1 MFWSKEVG
9 MGPGGWRTFPPAD
22 MYSCLFDCLFLLQT
36 CLCLF
41 HYLVFFDVIYC
52 FKCVS
57 DCLHSYW
64 YDWIIWIA
72 TDGTRKP
79 SNTPSCWLSWNY
91 LSLLYILKSC
101 CIFLF
106 LFSISR
112 WLILYH
118 DYCIYICITVWAFL
132 STDYGDG
139 TRKPSYALSHWLNL
153 YCVYWICHYVKY
165 LNLMKTTTGRNVVL
179 VTNKPSSEFHY
190 RILFTY
196 SVHVSSTV
204 FFLVFFRVFG

>member
-1 MFWSKEVG
+1 MCFGLLTFILIWLDYLNCN
-9 MGPGGWRTFPPAD
+9 GWDPEAVKH
-22 MYSCLFDCLFLLQT
+22 SFLLT
-36 CLCLF
+36 F
-41 HYLVFFDVIYC
+41 VE
-52 FKCVS
+52 
-57 DCLHSYW
+57 
-64 YDWIIWIA
+64 
-72 TDGTRKP
+72 
-79 SNTPSCWLSWNY
+79 

-196 SVHVSSTV
+196 SVHVSSSL
-204 FFLVFFRVFG
+204 FLVFLVFLDSFVLLD